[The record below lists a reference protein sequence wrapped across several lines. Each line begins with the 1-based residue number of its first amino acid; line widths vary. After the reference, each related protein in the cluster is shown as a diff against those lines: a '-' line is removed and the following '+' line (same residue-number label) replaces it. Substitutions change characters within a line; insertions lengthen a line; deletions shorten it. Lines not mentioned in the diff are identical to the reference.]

1 MKKLVFFL
9 ILFVFSIV
17 AFGQT
22 KIYGTIKCSNG
33 DFIRGANIVV
43 KESYDGTS
51 SNSVDHFSF
60 VTTEGGT
67 KVIQYSF
74 LGFNSDSL
82 VVNLAGAPLKIELV
96 LKEKLNELNTVV
108 ISAGSF
114 EASDSKKGVILNSL
128 DIATTAGA
136 EADVFAALQTLPGTQ
151 SASGENG
158 LFVRG
163 GSAAETKTFFDD
175 MYVKNS
181 FGMQLPDLA
190 SRARFSPFMFKRT
203 TFSAGGYSA
212 QYGQALSSA
221 LILESKD
228 LPEKTTTEVNIMT
241 VGGGLGHTEK
251 FKNSA
256 LTVSGNYVNLKP
268 AFFVFKQRA
277 NCNKAPE
284 QYSTSL
290 HYKLKTSATGMFK
303 LYGEMSNS
311 KVRLFSDNLNS
322 PIEENYFSNTNKNI
336 YLNSTFQDFLSE
348 KWKIQGGASFSN
360 NYDEGDINADDY
372 TRTDRLL

>member
-1 MKKLVFFL
+1 MKTSILLSFL
-9 ILFVFSIV
+9 FILSTL

-22 KIYGTIKCSNG
+22 KISGTIKASNG
-33 DFIRGANIVV
+33 ELIKGANIVI
-43 KESYDGTS
+43 KNTYDGTS
-51 SNSVDHFSF
+51 SDSVGHFFF
-60 VTTEGGT
+60 VTSEKGSQL
-67 KVIQYSF
+67 IQYSF

-82 VVNLAGAPLKIELV
+82 AVNLNGTPLTIELV

-128 DIATTAGA
+128 NIATTAGA

-163 GSAAETKTFFDD
+163 GSASETKTFFDG
-175 MYVKNS
+175 MYVKNPL
-181 FGMQLPDLA
+181 GTQLPDLA
-190 SRARFSPFMFKRT
+190 SRARFSPFMFKGT

-228 LPEKTTTEVNIMT
+228 LPEKTTTGVNIMT
-241 VGGGLGHTEK
+241 VGAGLDHTEK

-256 LTVSGNYVNLKP
+256 LTLSGSYINLKP
-268 AFFVFKQRA
+268 AFLIFKQRA
-277 NCNKAPE
+277 DYDKEPE
-284 QYSTSL
+284 QYGGSL
-290 HYKLKTSATGMFK
+290 HYKLKTSATGIFK

-311 KVRLFSDNLNS
+311 KVGLFTDNLNN
-322 PIEENYFSNTNKNI
+322 PVQDNYFSNHNNNI
-336 YLNSTFQDFLSE
+336 YLNSTFQDFLND
-348 KWKIQGGASFSN
+348 KWKIQGGASYS
-360 NYDEGDINADDY
+360 II
-372 TRTDRLL
+372 TMKVT